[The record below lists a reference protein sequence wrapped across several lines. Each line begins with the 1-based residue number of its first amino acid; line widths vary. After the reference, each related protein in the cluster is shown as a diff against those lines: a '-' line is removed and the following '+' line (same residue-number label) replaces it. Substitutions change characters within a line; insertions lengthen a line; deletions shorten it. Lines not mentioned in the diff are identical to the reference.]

1 MSKTHAMVASMAIL
15 AGLMAGAA
23 SAQEVAGRPTGV
35 RPAPATARAVQPT
48 RSYRSYSVNP
58 ARGDVRRDGP
68 HAGDATWRHA
78 GAKPVGHYATG
89 R

>member
-1 MSKTHAMVASMAIL
+1 MNQTMQTMRWLTMAALL
-15 AGLMAGAA
+15 AGGVLTQTLMAQQA
-23 SAQEVAGRPTGV
+23 S
-35 RPAPATARAVQPT
+35 RPAAPQVRTVQPT

-78 GAKPVGHYATG
+78 GAKPVGHFATG

>member
-1 MSKTHAMVASMAIL
+1 MKRTINGMRWITMAALL
-15 AGLMAGAA
+15 AGGLLTQTVMAQQV
-23 SAQEVAGRPTGV
+23 S
-35 RPAPATARAVQPT
+35 RPATTQARTVQPS